1 MKIEEKNE
9 LLLAIVKL
17 GPPPM
22 TAKTETL
29 HVLGSRDWG
38 QYRLDWGIS
47 GPRGGPDEIAG
58 LRGIRRPGGDYIPA
72 DEIRELLG
80 GLIDFPIYTVHH

>member
-1 MKIEEKNE
+1 
-9 LLLAIVKL
+9 
-17 GPPPM
+17 M

-38 QYRLDWGIS
+38 DYRLDWGIS

-58 LRGIRRPGGDYIPA
+58 LRGIRRHSGDYIPA

-80 GLIDFPIYTVHH
+80 AGFNPCCLGLAILALRRRNWLH